1 MRRRRIVKVS
11 PNSYFIF
18 LAFKKQNRKN
28 QYGPNHQTRSGN
40 TAPSNCANRTLKWH
54 IPGSYAESHLRVQ
67 KSCSWFPIGH
77 LPSYGESAHFICPSV
92 RADRRKKKRGDTDRR
107 SLRRRL
113 STTPLAKYE
122 LFDAINGGQTVS
134 CCTSAAHAAM
144 KETTH
149 PQFPVSLPLVCAL
162 FQSNDKKNEKQ
173 FLKK

>member
-18 LAFKKQNRKN
+18 LPFKKQNQKN

-40 TAPSNCANRTLKWH
+40 TAPSNCANRTRKWH

-77 LPSYGESAHFICPSV
+77 LPSYGESAHFIRPSV
-92 RADRRKKKRGDTDRR
+92 RADRRKKKEGGDTDRR

-122 LFDAINGGQTVS
+122 FFDANNGGQTVS

-162 FQSNDKKNEKQ
+162 FQSND
-173 FLKK
+173 